1 MSKKKQKEKPT
12 DVIIVGAG
20 IAGCVLAFHLSNAR
34 FKVKVFEKSERKDL
48 GHDWCDSV
56 EKKAFAY
63 ASIPPPKGK
72 EKKKEVDHLVILS
85 PNFNKVIHLDYYDYW
100 IVDRK
105 LYHERLVTMAE
116 KAGAEFNFG
125 VEIVEP
131 MGRGQW
137 VVGVKTNSDKIENA
151 RIVIDCSGKER
162 ILARNIEILDLNL
175 ELKKKDKVKAYRE
188 LHEVIEG
195 DINWENIPV
204 EKNLLYYRYGYEKG
218 YSRLNFEDDNHLD
231 IGAGVGKGYS
241 DRSPKAIVNDF
252 VNSKKNVDNKILR
265 GGGGDIILRR
275 PTTMVWYGF
284 LAVGEAACQ
293 VVPTNGCGVGPAMI
307 GAKIAAE
314 VVADSLRRKEVSID
328 SLWKYQVRFMEE
340 RGRDHAA
347 LDMLRRQVLTF
358 NEEEYSFLIEK
369 GILSKQ
375 DFKNV
380 IHAKYYK
387 IGLWKMF
394 LSAFK
399 GIRRIKLMLKMSK
412 VASRTNRIYK
422 HYKKMPK
429 EYESRKYLSW
439 LLGHMSLFEEIE
451 KES

>member
-204 EKNLLYYRYGYEKG
+204 EKNL
-218 YSRLNFEDDNHLD
+218 
-231 IGAGVGKGYS
+231 
-241 DRSPKAIVNDF
+241 
-252 VNSKKNVDNKILR
+252 
-265 GGGGDIILRR
+265 
-275 PTTMVWYGF
+275 
-284 LAVGEAACQ
+284 
-293 VVPTNGCGVGPAMI
+293 
-307 GAKIAAE
+307 
-314 VVADSLRRKEVSID
+314 
-328 SLWKYQVRFMEE
+328 
-340 RGRDHAA
+340 
-347 LDMLRRQVLTF
+347 
-358 NEEEYSFLIEK
+358 
-369 GILSKQ
+369 
-375 DFKNV
+375 
-380 IHAKYYK
+380 
-387 IGLWKMF
+387 
-394 LSAFK
+394 
-399 GIRRIKLMLKMSK
+399 
-412 VASRTNRIYK
+412 IY
-422 HYKKMPK
+422 
-429 EYESRKYLSW
+429 
-439 LLGHMSLFEEIE
+439 
-451 KES
+451 